1 MPSGGHTVKSVAA
14 SYANGQCYVFVKG
27 LDNTPYLNVSSNT
40 GRRSGWHQLPNPGTT
55 DRSLVATAMGSR
67 VYLFARGINDRQL
80 YVRAHHVALG
90 A

>member
-40 GRRSGWHQLPNPGTT
+40 GRWSGWHQWPNPGTT
-55 DRSLVATAMGSR
+55 DRSLAATAMGSR

-80 YVRAHHVALG
+80 YVRRTT
-90 A
+90 